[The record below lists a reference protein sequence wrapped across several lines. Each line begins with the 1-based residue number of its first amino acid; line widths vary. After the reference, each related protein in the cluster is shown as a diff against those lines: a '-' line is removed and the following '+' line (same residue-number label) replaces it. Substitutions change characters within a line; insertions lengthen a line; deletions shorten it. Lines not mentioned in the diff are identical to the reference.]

1 MVLPDQKQTKREGP
15 RAQEESVS
23 LRMDAKLAQTL
34 KDLGWRRRTDRTKE
48 IVKACEFYVSAITC
62 PSCGAL
68 NCQIANYCSVCSTPL
83 SDVAKEN
90 ERCKDLLLTILQED
104 EKYLDVMKHI
114 EEIAKVSKCSSG
126 ADREMDKIQEWTT
139 TRKNRRLR

>member
-1 MVLPDQKQTKREGP
+1 M
-15 RAQEESVS
+15 S

-34 KDLGWRRRTDRTKE
+34 KDLGWQRRTDRTRE

-68 NCQIANYCSVCSTPL
+68 NCQIANYCSVCLTPL

-114 EEIAKVSKCSSG
+114 EEIAKASKCPG
-126 ADREMDKIQEWTT
+126 EADPETDNVEEWTT
-139 TRKNRRLR
+139 IRKNQRLR